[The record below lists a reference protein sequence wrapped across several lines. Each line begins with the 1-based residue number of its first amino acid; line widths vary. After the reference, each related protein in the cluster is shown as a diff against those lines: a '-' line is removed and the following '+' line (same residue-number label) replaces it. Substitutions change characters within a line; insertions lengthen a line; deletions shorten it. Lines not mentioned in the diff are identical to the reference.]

1 MTLILEDYKT
11 CKIAPSQV
19 SLEELAGYFVLDPGE
34 LRWFHNRFCPIEDLI
49 DPVIQSHTEI
59 IYVPV
64 PGVETGYYARNHRN
78 KPLYEKLNTL
88 QIPRS
93 FEKTYGIT
101 QTIYINET
109 EKSKLHYQTEIKKTA
124 KDRLIISRQS
134 MYINHKRPEMVME
147 QIADIAGEVF
157 YPLQL
162 ELYDN
167 GKLKFI
173 NNFPEIQKRWK
184 EKKATLSSCYKGQI
198 ADQLLDNL
206 DNQLQYRG
214 KIQRGI
220 LDSWFFV
227 LYFFPLYE
235 EFNEDKTYNFQI
247 GLPIFPRKP
256 RVLFD
261 ITLSIDETITET
273 QKLTITARG
282 KCADPRTLEEI
293 INGKSAHD
301 PEVKGEKVTG
311 NFDFTYK
318 LNARDNSIAALWG
331 EVNLKLNEDHRKIVF
346 DLYQL

>member
-1 MTLILEDYKT
+1 M
-11 CKIAPSQV
+11 
-19 SLEELAGYFVLDPGE
+19 SLEELAKHFELDSGE

-49 DPVIQSHTEI
+49 DPAIPAHTEI
-59 IYVPV
+59 IYVPI
-64 PGVETGYYARNHRN
+64 PGIETGYYTSNHRH
-78 KPLYEKLNTL
+78 KPLYERLNTL
-88 QIPRS
+88 QIPKS
-93 FEKTYGIT
+93 FERSYGIT
-101 QTIYINET
+101 QSTHVNGL

-124 KDRLIISRQS
+124 KDRLTISRQS
-134 MYINHKRPEMVME
+134 MYVNHKRPEMVIE
-147 QIADIAGEVF
+147 QIADIVGDMF

-173 NNFPEIQKRWK
+173 DNFPDIQKRWK
-184 EKKATLSSCYKGQI
+184 EKKVSFSAYYKGQVT
-198 ADQLLDNL
+198 DQLLDNL

-214 KIQRGI
+214 KMQRGI

-235 EFNEDKTYNFQI
+235 EFNEDKIYNFQI

-293 INGKSAHD
+293 INGKATHN

-331 EVNLKLNEDHRKIVF
+331 EVNLKLNQDQRKIVF

>member
-1 MTLILEDYKT
+1 MTSISEKYKT
-11 CKIAPSQV
+11 YKITPFQV
-19 SLEELAGYFVLDPGE
+19 SLEELAEHFEVDPGE

-49 DPVIQSHTEI
+49 DPAIPSHTEI

-64 PGVETGYYARNHRN
+64 PGVETGYYAGNHRN
-78 KPLYEKLNTL
+78 KPLYERLNTL
-88 QIPRS
+88 QIPRA
-93 FEKTYGIT
+93 FEKSYGIT
-101 QTIYINET
+101 QTVHNNGL
-109 EKSKLHYQTEIKKTA
+109 EKPKLHYQTEIKKTA
-124 KDRLIISRQS
+124 KDRLIISRQPI
-134 MYINHKRPEMVME
+134 YVNYKRPEMVLE
-147 QIADIAGEVF
+147 QIADIAGEIF

-173 NNFPEIQKRWK
+173 DNFPEIQKRWK
-184 EKKATLSSCYKGQI
+184 EKKAALSSYYKGRVI
-198 ADQLLDNL
+198 DHLLDNL
-206 DNQLQYRG
+206 DNQLQFRG
-214 KIQRGI
+214 KTQRGI

-235 EFNEDKTYNFQI
+235 KFNKEKTFSFQI

-261 ITLSIDETITET
+261 ITLSIDEMITET

-282 KCADPRTLEEI
+282 KCADPRTVEEI
-293 INGKSAHD
+293 INGKVVHD
-301 PEVKGEKVTG
+301 SGVNGEMATG

-331 EVNLKLNEDHRKIVF
+331 EVNLKLNQDHRKIVF